1 MKKLSLFMIGA
12 MLFFGRAN
20 ATELELNINLAKQ
33 TGEYH
38 NPYVAAWIE
47 NDQGKSVRTL
57 VLWREGAK
65 WLKDIRTWW
74 RKVGRRDQQLVDAMT
89 SATRPAGD
97 YNLNFKANDDQD
109 QPLADGHYTLKLEI
123 VREHGGRAIIKQKFS
138 LNGQAQSYTLK
149 ATPETNQT
157 QFLIKE

>member
-1 MKKLSLFMIGA
+1 
-12 MLFFGRAN
+12 
-20 ATELELNINLAKQ
+20 
-33 TGEYH
+33 
-38 NPYVAAWIE
+38 
-47 NDQGKSVRTL
+47 
-57 VLWREGAK
+57 
-65 WLKDIRTWW
+65 
-74 RKVGRRDQQLVDAMT
+74 VGRRDQQLVDAMT